1 MSEKPEPSLN
11 PNACPVA
18 GNQEIFTAFAQV
30 GLSGFG
36 GVLPWVRRT
45 VVEQKHWLSPAEFNA
60 TLGLCQLVPGPSIL
74 SLAICVGHKL
84 NGWQGALAGFSGLLF
99 APLFVVLLLAQVYAQ
114 TIHHPEVAGLL
125 RGISAVGIGLLASTA
140 LKMLREG
147 LLYKKSL
154 LITVPMFFALVVAQ
168 LPLHWV
174 IAATL
179 PFAIMMAGLRIRKED
194 C

>member
-1 MSEKPEPSLN
+1 LSEKTEPLAN
-11 PNACPVA
+11 PPTPLKPDS
-18 GNQEIFTAFAQV
+18 QEIFMSFAQV

-45 VVEQKHWLSPAEFNA
+45 VVEQKNWLSASEFNA

-84 NGWQGALAGFSGLLF
+84 NGWRGALAGFSGLLF

-147 LLYKKSL
+147 LLYKKNL
-154 LITVPMFFALVVAQ
+154 WIIVPMFIALVAAH

-174 IAATL
+174 IPGTL
-179 PFAIMMAGLRIRKED
+179 PFAIVMAGMRIKKED
-194 C
+194 L

>member
-1 MSEKPEPSLN
+1 LHPSPHPEPDS
-11 PNACPVA
+11 
-18 GNQEIFTAFAQV
+18 QEIFTAFAQV

-45 VVEQKHWLSPAEFNA
+45 VVEQKHWLTPGEFNA

-84 NGWQGALAGFSGLLF
+84 NGWRGALAGFSGLLF

-140 LKMLREG
+140 IKMLREG

-154 LITVPMFFALVVAQ
+154 WIIIPMFIALVLAH

-174 IAATL
+174 VPCTL
-179 PFAIMMAGLRIRKED
+179 PFAILMAGLRIRQED
-194 C
+194 RSCC